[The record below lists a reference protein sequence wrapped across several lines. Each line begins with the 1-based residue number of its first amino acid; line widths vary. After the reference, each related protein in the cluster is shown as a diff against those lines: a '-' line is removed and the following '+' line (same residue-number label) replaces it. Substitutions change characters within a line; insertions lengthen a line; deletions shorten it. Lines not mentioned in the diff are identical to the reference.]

1 MTNPNNKLSPRKKQA
16 LETRK
21 KLLIAGRE
29 AFLESGFQKA
39 TISQIIKKANTGYGT
54 AYVYFKNKD
63 ELFMILMEDL
73 MDKFYE
79 VAEFPFKPT
88 TRDEAYELI
97 SKQVGMFLK
106 LAVDERDM
114 MKVVKEAIGVSPEID
129 EKWYMIRERF
139 INRITVDIRFAQ
151 ANSLAKQHLDPSLVA
166 RGWFY
171 SNEMF
176 MWELVNNESKYS
188 IEDIIVNLTNI
199 YTSGLYK

>member
-1 MTNPNNKLSPRKKQA
+1 MTNPTSKLSPRKKQA

-29 AFLESGFQKA
+29 IFLESGFQKA

-79 VAEFPFKPT
+79 VAEFHFKPN

-97 SKQVGMFLK
+97 SKQVQLFLK
-106 LAVDERDM
+106 LAVDEREM

-129 EKWYMIRERF
+129 QKWYMIRERF
-139 INRITVDIRFAQ
+139 INRISVDIRFAQ
-151 ANSLAKQHLDPSLVA
+151 ASSLAKKHLDSSLVA

-171 SNEMF
+171 ANEMF

-188 IEDIIVNLTNI
+188 IEDIMVNLTNI
-199 YTSGLYK
+199 YTSGLYD